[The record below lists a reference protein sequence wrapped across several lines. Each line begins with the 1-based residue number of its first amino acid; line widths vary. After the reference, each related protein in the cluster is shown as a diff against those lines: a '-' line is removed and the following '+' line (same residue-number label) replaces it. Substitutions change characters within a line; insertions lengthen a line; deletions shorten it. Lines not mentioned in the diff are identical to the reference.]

1 MLFWIFAA
9 LILHAVYV
17 FTPTFLFFPTEGLGR
32 HMAGRDD
39 LPEPSKVTARARRA
53 LANWQESLPV
63 FIALAVLAVALDAD
77 ATLGAAIFVLAR
89 VAYLP
94 LYMIAIPGLRTVA
107 WTVAI
112 VGLLMM
118 AFALV

>member
-17 FTPTFLFFPTEGLGR
+17 FPPTMLFFPTEGVSR
-32 HMAGRDD
+32 HMGGRDD
-39 LPEPSKVTARARRA
+39 LPVPSPVTGRARRA

-63 FIALAVLAVALDAD
+63 FIVLALLAVVLEAD

-94 LYMIAIPGLRTVA
+94 LYMVAIPGLRTLAWVVA
-107 WTVAI
+107 V

>member
-17 FTPTFLFFPTEGLGR
+17 FTPTMLFFPTEGVSR
-32 HMAGRDD
+32 HMGGRDD
-39 LPEPSKVTARARRA
+39 LPEPSPVTGRARRA

-63 FIALAVLAVALDAD
+63 FIVLALLAVVLEAD

-89 VAYLP
+89 MAYLP
-94 LYMIAIPGLRTVA
+94 LYIVAIPGLRTLAWVVA
-107 WTVAI
+107 V

>member
-17 FTPTFLFFPTEGLGR
+17 FTPTMLFFPTEGVSR
-32 HMAGRDD
+32 HMGGRDD
-39 LPEPSKVTARARRA
+39 LPEPSPVTGRARRA

-63 FIALAVLAVALDAD
+63 FIVLALLAVVLEAD

-94 LYMIAIPGLRTVA
+94 LYMVAIPGLRTLAWVVA
-107 WTVAI
+107 V